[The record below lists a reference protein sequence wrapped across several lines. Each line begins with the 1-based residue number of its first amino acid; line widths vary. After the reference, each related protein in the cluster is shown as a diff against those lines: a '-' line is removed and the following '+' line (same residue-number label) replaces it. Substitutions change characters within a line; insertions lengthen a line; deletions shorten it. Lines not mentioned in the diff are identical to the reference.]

1 MIFDTLNR
9 TVRVRVSGILIRDGA
24 LLLIAHRKKG
34 EVYWLLPG
42 GGVKYGES
50 LVSALE
56 REFREE
62 LGISVDVGPFACMS
76 DAIEPRGKRHILNIS
91 FLCSY
96 RGGAYRIGNERR
108 LFKYG
113 FFRPDEVSGM
123 LLYPPIND
131 TLASIIENRA
141 HEPYLGNL
149 WRK

>member
-1 MIFDTLNR
+1 MIFESIIR
-9 TVRVRVSGILIRDGA
+9 TVRVRVSGILVRDGA
-24 LLLIAHRKKG
+24 LLLVAHKKNG
-34 EVYWLLPG
+34 EIYWLLPG

-50 LVSALE
+50 LVNALE

-62 LGISVDVGPFACMS
+62 LGVSVSVGAFACMS

-96 RGGAYRIGNERR
+96 RSGEYRIGNEGR

-113 FFRPDEVSGM
+113 FFRADEVRGM

-131 TLASIIENRA
+131 TLASIIEKRA
-141 HEPYLGNL
+141 HEPYLGSL
-149 WRK
+149 WRM